1 MEVKSSIL
9 PTDKTSTKSHKS
21 GILKNMLEFIEQFAS
36 DDPRFEFSRIRD
48 NLETVFSPVERIVIH
63 NDLIPPGPK
72 LNLLGVTVTNSVTM
86 NHEDDDFI
94 LTSPCSTPFD
104 YYALVVSDLKSL
116 AEEAYGCW
124 LKIKEAGD

>member
-1 MEVKSSIL
+1 
-9 PTDKTSTKSHKS
+9 
-21 GILKNMLEFIEQFAS
+21 MLEFIEQFAS

-63 NDLIPPGPK
+63 NDLIPPGPN
-72 LNLLGVTVTNSVTM
+72 LNLLGVTVTNDVTM
-86 NHEDDDFI
+86 NHENDDFI
-94 LTSPCSTPFD
+94 LPSPCSTPFD

-124 LKIKEAGD
+124 L